1 MKRIFSLMLG
11 LAVALSALQAQNVVT
26 ISDVDLEQGE
36 SALLSVELTNETL
49 FSAFQMDL
57 LLPEGM
63 SVVATFNEDGEEV
76 LDITLGE
83 ERKKSSHSLSYNVL
97 KSGAIRVASFSSTNA
112 TYDGESGEIV
122 TFRIEAADS
131 LDLGV
136 YEAQLSNVVFTTPD
150 AVDFRL
156 SDVNAR
162 INYSSY
168 VDVEQLYDV
177 ELQVASPYGRCICDG
192 FVIEPNDLEVYSG
205 MLEHGFEFNLYFVP
219 FDGYM
224 AKSLKRNGEIVTIQ
238 NNSYAEELTE
248 GVVFSEVNYV
258 SIVDTLVMTEV
269 VVDTL
274 VMTETVVDTLVLT
287 ETVVDTLVLTETVV
301 DTLVLTETVVDTL
314 VLTETVVDTL
324 VLTETVVDTLV
335 LTETVVDTLVLTET
349 IVDTLVQTLVDTMLV
364 EKWDTI
370 FVAEIEEL
378 PIPVIT
384 CDSGVV
390 TITCEDS
397 NAIILYAIDGD
408 PIEGSVYV
416 APFHAPDDVIISA
429 VAVRCGEVAVFDMAE
444 NGIEQAQMRVV
455 SRRYYTT
462 DGVEVTSPKDGVTI
476 VIVKYE
482 DGTTSAYKMVKK

>member
-150 AVDFRL
+150 AVDYRL

-177 ELQVASPYGRCICDG
+177 EIQVASPYGRCICDG

-301 DTLVLTETVVDTL
+301 DTLVLTET
-314 VLTETVVDTL
+314 
-324 VLTETVVDTLV
+324 
-335 LTETVVDTLVLTET
+335 

-378 PIPVIT
+378 PIPVIA